1 MSPVNSVSLDSG
13 PLCPGQTA
21 VLTCNV
27 PGGITLQWIYN
38 SMEIFTIQG
47 TSVPSSDPIPV
58 EGVEFTVSL
67 LSNTGSDLVSEISF
81 EVSSSINGGVLR
93 CAGLNATAVVNSE
106 VTLQKEDSVGELE
119 TTPTHC
125 RKYHCTHTN
134 SYISSRSEACAKTFY
149 TSHYAISPDRF
160 KH

>member
-1 MSPVNSVSLDSG
+1 MLLVSPVNSVSLDSG

-27 PGGITLQWIYN
+27 PGGISLQWLYN
-38 SMEIFTIQG
+38 SMVFVTISG

-58 EGVEFTVSL
+58 DGVEFTVSL

-93 CAGLNATAVVNSE
+93 CFGVNATIAESSE
-106 VTLQKEDSVGELE
+106 ITLQEENSVGELVLQ
-119 TTPTHC
+119 
-125 RKYHCTHTN
+125 
-134 SYISSRSEACAKTFY
+134 
-149 TSHYAISPDRF
+149 
-160 KH
+160 

>member
-1 MSPVNSVSLDSG
+1 MLAKLFVSSVNSVSLDSG

-38 SMEIFTIQG
+38 SMLFVTISG
-47 TSVPSSDPIPV
+47 TPVPSSDPIPV
-58 EGVEFTVSL
+58 DGAEFIVSL

-93 CAGLNATAVVNSE
+93 CSGVNATAGGSSE
-106 VTLQKEDSVGELE
+106 VTLQEENSVGELGLQ
-119 TTPTHC
+119 
-125 RKYHCTHTN
+125 
-134 SYISSRSEACAKTFY
+134 
-149 TSHYAISPDRF
+149 
-160 KH
+160 

>member
-13 PLCPGQTA
+13 PLCPGQTS

-38 SMEIFTIQG
+38 SMVIVTISG

-58 EGVEFTVSL
+58 DGVEFTVSL

-81 EVSSSINGGVLR
+81 EVSSSINSGVLR
-93 CAGLNATAVVNSE
+93 CSGFDGTAVGSSE
-106 VTLQKEDSVGELE
+106 VTLQEENSVGELVL
-119 TTPTHC
+119 
-125 RKYHCTHTN
+125 
-134 SYISSRSEACAKTFY
+134 
-149 TSHYAISPDRF
+149 
-160 KH
+160 

>member
-1 MSPVNSVSLDSG
+1 MQYHVLCLYSITIAAVCMFYNQYLDFLVSLLLFPVNSVSLDSG

-58 EGVEFTVSL
+58 DGVEFTVSL

-93 CAGLNATAVVNSE
+93 CSGLNATAVGSSE
-106 VTLQKEDSVGELE
+106 VTLQEENSVGEL
-119 TTPTHC
+119 
-125 RKYHCTHTN
+125 R
-134 SYISSRSEACAKTFY
+134 I
-149 TSHYAISPDRF
+149 I
-160 KH
+160 